1 MASNRHLG
9 RVIVLQSLYEY
20 ELRSEAKDPEV
31 DLDIIVAKNI
41 EPYEKALGDTE
52 FVYNLARNTAKNFE
66 TLDKV
71 LAPLAPEWPI
81 DSIAA
86 IDRNVLR
93 MGLYELSECR
103 ETIPPKVAINEAVEL
118 AKEFGSEN
126 SSRFVNGVLGTAYK
140 QLGINESNNHGT
152 KESTTKS
159 TDVAAEQSA
168 AKSSTEDGHPEADQ
182 SKTASATKQATK
194 GKAGGKTSSKKAS

>member
-20 ELRSEAKDPEV
+20 ELRNEAKDPEV

-93 MGLYELSECR
+93 MGLYELSECGD
-103 ETIPPKVAINEAVEL
+103 TIPPKVAINEAVEL
-118 AKEFGSEN
+118 AKAFGSEN
-126 SSRFVNGVLGTAYK
+126 SSKFINGVLGTAYK
-140 QLGINESNNHGT
+140 KLGITEKKEDES
-152 KESTTKS
+152 KS
-159 TDVAAEQSA
+159 
-168 AKSSTEDGHPEADQ
+168 KSVGGANGEAR
-182 SKTASATKQATK
+182 T
-194 GKAGGKTSSKKAS
+194 

>member
-20 ELRSEAKDPEV
+20 ELRTQAGDPEV
-31 DLDIIVAKNI
+31 DLNIIVAKNI

-52 FVYNLARNTAKNFE
+52 FVYNLAHSVADSFE

-71 LAPLAPEWPI
+71 LQPMAPEWPI
-81 DSIAA
+81 ASISA

-103 ETIPPKVAINEAVEL
+103 DNIPPKVAINEAVEL
-118 AKEFGSEN
+118 AKAFGSEN
-126 SSRFVNGVLGTAYK
+126 SSRFINGVLGTAYK
-140 QLGINESNNHGT
+140 QLGIVEEKHDESGN
-152 KESTTKS
+152 
-159 TDVAAEQSA
+159 
-168 AKSSTEDGHPEADQ
+168 
-182 SKTASATKQATK
+182 KTAE
-194 GKAGGKTSSKKAS
+194 KARADDGERSGTAES